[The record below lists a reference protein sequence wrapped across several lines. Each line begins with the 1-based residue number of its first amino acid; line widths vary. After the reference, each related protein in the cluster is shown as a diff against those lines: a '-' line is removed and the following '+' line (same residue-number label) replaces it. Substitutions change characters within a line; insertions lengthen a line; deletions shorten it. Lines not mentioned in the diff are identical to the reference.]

1 MSENEIKDIIAG
13 STPEDLQVLTDKVE
27 QATEELGKMSAKN
40 EQYKT
45 LKAEFTSNVIT
56 AIRDK
61 FPNDDKTREEKVIK
75 SLFNKII
82 SSIVD
87 EDGEDKDNYL
97 KAGYLR
103 KRIEEVVML
112 IYAFRYLKMNNVN
125 KIFEEYG
132 IHLDFQPVEEYLT
145 YLNGSDFK
153 ATMKSFVDT
162 CVQLKV
168 GVDSIK
174 YNINENIYPEVPAT
188 LRYNKNGNPAGIKKG
203 IFKKFS
209 FLNLLKKIN
218 VAKAKLKFDKMVEE
232 SQTRTKADTLAVSI
246 ADTLVSSE
254 ETNAQQ

>member
-13 STPEDLQVLTDKVE
+13 STPEDLQVLTTKVE
-27 QATEELGKMSAKN
+27 QATEELGKMSVKN
-40 EQYKT
+40 DQYKQ
-45 LKAEFTSNVIT
+45 LKAEFSSNIIS
-56 AIRDK
+56 AIREK
-61 FPNDDKTREEKVIK
+61 FPNDDKTREEKIVK
-75 SLFNKII
+75 GLFNKII

-87 EDGEDKDNYL
+87 DDTEDKDGYL

-103 KRIEEVVML
+103 KRVEEVVML
-112 IYAFRYLKMNNVN
+112 IYAFRYLRMNDVN

-132 IHLDFQPVEEYLT
+132 IHLDFKPVEEYLT

-153 ATMKSFVDT
+153 STMKSFVET
-162 CVQLKV
+162 CVELKT

-174 YNINENIYPEVPAT
+174 NKIDENIYPEVPAT

-218 VAKAKLKFDKMVEE
+218 AAKARLKFDKMVEE
-232 SQTRTKADTLAVSI
+232 SQTRSKADTLAVSI
-246 ADTLVSSE
+246 ADTLVS
-254 ETNAQQ
+254 NDGNNVQ